1 MTEQRIGIIDIGS
14 NSIRLVIYERTALG
28 AYRVVDS
35 SKQAGRLSDQ
45 IDKHDR
51 LNEAA
56 AERLVTTLRHF
67 RLLCQHHGAGR
78 VRTVATAAIRNAV
91 NRDDVVGHLQRET
104 GMEIEILS
112 GEQEAAYGFLG
123 MINTMAIRDGFL
135 IDIGGGSTELSLFR
149 DGRLRRSYSFPFGC
163 VNLAKAYAPKGM
175 LEDPGLQELE
185 AYILHAIDTEPWIKE
200 FPGLPLV
207 GVGGTVRSAAKIH
220 QAKTK
225 YPLPLTHNYEMDNG
239 EMDSLF
245 GELRSLPLDK
255 RKKTPGL
262 SKDRADLIVP
272 GLAILRC
279 FSRAVQASNYL
290 VCGAGLRDGLFY
302 DSLLQEGSRL
312 DDVLEYS
319 IANLQALYPD
329 VPQGHVGQ
337 VNRLAMQ
344 LYETLRPACDLDK
357 DASIWLHTA
366 SSLFRIGASI
376 DYYHYAKHTFYL
388 MTNSRLNGLSHR
400 GIILASAIA
409 SYKNKSGARHLHH
422 AYQPPLQEQDL
433 DLIYRLG
440 TLLQLAIALDRSKS
454 QLIGS
459 LNIEIS
465 STKLLL
471 TADSATAPLDMERKE
486 VESMA
491 ADFKKVWGIVPIL
504 L

>member
-45 IDKHDR
+45 IDEEGR

-56 AERLVTTLRHF
+56 VQRLVATLRHF

-91 NRDDVVGHLQRET
+91 NRDEVVEHLQRET
-104 GMEIEILS
+104 GMDIEILS

-123 MINTMAIRDGFL
+123 MINTMGIRDGFL

-149 DGRLRRSYSFPFGC
+149 DGSLMRSFSFPFGC
-163 VNLAKAYAPKGM
+163 VNLAKAYTRKGM
-175 LEDPGLQELE
+175 LEESGLQELE
-185 AYILHAIDTEPWIKE
+185 AYILQAIDAVPWIKE
-200 FPGLPLV
+200 FPDLPLV
-207 GVGGTVRSAAKIH
+207 GVGGTVRSAAKIQ
-220 QAKTK
+220 QAKIK
-225 YPLPLTHNYEMDNG
+225 YPLPLTHNYEMAIE

-279 FSRAVQASNYL
+279 FSRAAQASHYL

-302 DSLLQEGSRL
+302 DSLLEEGSRL
-312 DDVLEYS
+312 DNVLEYS

-329 VPQGHVGQ
+329 VPHGHVGQ

-344 LYETLRPACDLDK
+344 LYETLRPVSDLDK
-357 DASIWLHTA
+357 DATVWLHTA

-400 GIILASAIA
+400 GIILAAAIA

-422 AYQPPLQEQDL
+422 AFQPPLLEQDL
-433 DLIYRLG
+433 DLIYKLG

-454 QLIGS
+454 QLIMK
-459 LNIEIS
+459 LDIELQS
-465 STKLLL
+465 SKLLL
-471 TADSATAPLDMERKE
+471 TASSASAPLDMERKE
-486 VESMA
+486 VETMA
-491 ADFKKVWGIVPIL
+491 ADFKKVWGLIPTL